1 MIFSDLFCYPCSTA
15 SYCSIFSVHF
25 THHFAL
31 QTKFGVVLGKLT
43 IRYNGVDGHPND
55 DHSESVPGCWHD
67 TFFKTI
73 VLLRYVNSSYTFL
86 VNFKSVGRRT
96 AQPLDRLPWQPE
108 VKQKAS
114 NFSMFA
120 PLLQLETSQI
130 FTRGV
135 FVIHWAKQ
143 NRVLKGVN
151 GNFWFSDLAP
161 GLNIVWKFLFA
172 LKPLNFNVIFFA
184 DPRKYEN

>member
-25 THHFAL
+25 TYHFAL

-43 IRYNGVDGHPND
+43 IRYSLVDGHPND
-55 DHSESVPGCWHD
+55 DHSESVSGCWHG
-67 TFFKTI
+67 TFFKTV

-96 AQPLDRLPWQPE
+96 AQLLDRLPWQSE

-135 FVIHWAKQ
+135 FVI
-143 NRVLKGVN
+143 R
-151 GNFWFSDLAP
+151 
-161 GLNIVWKFLFA
+161 
-172 LKPLNFNVIFFA
+172 
-184 DPRKYEN
+184 

>member
-1 MIFSDLFCYPCSTA
+1 MIQVFSDLFCYPSSTA
-15 SYCSIFSVHF
+15 SYCLIFSVHF
-25 THHFAL
+25 THHLAL
-31 QTKFGVVLGKLT
+31 ETKFGVVLGKLT

-55 DHSESVPGCWHD
+55 DHSESVPGCWHG

-96 AQPLDRLPWQPE
+96 AQLLDRLPWQPE

-135 FVIHWAKQ
+135 FWI
-143 NRVLKGVN
+143 R
-151 GNFWFSDLAP
+151 
-161 GLNIVWKFLFA
+161 
-172 LKPLNFNVIFFA
+172 
-184 DPRKYEN
+184 